1 MKVPGPEKD
10 LLNQVRQ
17 ALKDVS
23 APVFFDGHKHN
34 AVYPQVIID
43 FSNDQERPD
52 IIRTAEV
59 IKPTIS
65 ADVYTNIEDVG
76 TLLDISR
83 EVIGAIKSARC
94 QYWASD
100 FDNYSGRILD
110 DESNDGAPLK
120 RNALLFD
127 FFIYSIRKG

>member
-1 MKVPGPEKD
+1 MQVPGPEKD

-17 ALKDVS
+17 ALKGVS
-23 APVFFDGHKHN
+23 APVFFDGHKHK

-43 FSNDQERPD
+43 FNNDQERPD

-83 EVIGAIKSARC
+83 EVISAVKSARC

-127 FFIYSIRKG
+127 FFVYSIRKG